1 VLKRSQRF
9 TTNKQVVRDLQC
21 EAIHK
26 HLAAR
31 LGRLSYFGLPS
42 SSLDD
47 VKQWNPLLERI
58 TAAERGEVGKDWVL
72 QHELLLNAFKLG
84 LSRKLTL
91 LRGDIDQI
99 LITGGDAYGNRPEWP
114 YDIVSL
120 DYSGG
125 LFYRDSAGQPTR
137 LHAIRRV
144 CEHESRAGATDFVLF
159 LSFNLDQIDQHE
171 VRESLKVIRRDL
183 KRFGQA
189 ADEVIDAYLRH
200 PKEQGRLKL
209 YTLHLISQLAVQAN
223 FESEGDSPILYLGN
237 KDIEMMAFRF
247 YLKKSSRTFAP
258 RLPRE
263 RLNQIVNKRM
273 VEIVN
278 GKQVATNLGLP
289 LLREEKP
296 NVD

>member
-1 VLKRSQRF
+1 M
-9 TTNKQVVRDLQC
+9 
-21 EAIHK
+21 
-26 HLAAR
+26 
-31 LGRLSYFGLPS
+31 
-42 SSLDD
+42 
-47 VKQWNPLLERI
+47 
-58 TAAERGEVGKDWVL
+58 
-72 QHELLLNAFKLG
+72 
-84 LSRKLTL
+84 
-91 LRGDIDQI
+91 RGDIDQI
-99 LITGGDAYGNRPEWP
+99 LNTGSDAYGNCPKWP

-125 LFYRDSAGQPTR
+125 LFYRDRAGQPTR

-144 CEHESRAGATDFVLF
+144 CEHESSAGATDFVLF

-189 ADEVIDAYLRH
+189 ADEVIDAYLHH

-247 YLKKSSRTFAP
+247 YLKKSARTFAP

-273 VEIVN
+273 IELVN
-278 GKQVATNLGLP
+278 GKQVTTNLNLP
-289 LLREEKP
+289 LLREEKL
-296 NVD
+296 NAD